1 MRSPDGARIKKEG
14 PSAPLILHVT
24 GYAPVR
30 LPPCLSLGTD
40 GNLSVVVLK
49 AGKSLVHQVAAK
61 VGDIEPD
68 GRTRPEGGH
77 GRELLC
83 EGELVRINVILIA
96 GCPSVPAGVLLDSIA
111 CLEYGAGEVGPLVS
125 RTDYEGV
132 VVSGRM

>member
-1 MRSPDGARIKKEG
+1 MRLSDYHHASAWAPMETCPLWFSKPVSPLFIRSP
-14 PSAPLILHVT
+14 
-24 GYAPVR
+24 
-30 LPPCLSLGTD
+30 
-40 GNLSVVVLK
+40 
-49 AGKSLVHQVAAK
+49 AK